1 MGWRAGGG
9 AATPRREALGGG
21 AANRS
26 RPPPAQSGGGAVQL
40 PTADSVRFFLQSCCD
55 AQRQGAPTPAVSAV
69 QVRNQLSCC
78 DCASLDQQLSLSQ
91 KSEGEGFTW
100 AREPRVSE

>member
-1 MGWRAGGG
+1 MLTHHGLLRCSVSH
-9 AATPRREALGGG
+9 ALKILEM
-21 AANRS
+21 
-26 RPPPAQSGGGAVQL
+26 SGGGAVQL

-78 DCASLDQQLSLSQ
+78 ACA
-91 KSEGEGFTW
+91 GEDFTW
-100 AREPRVSE
+100 AREPRLSE